1 MSVPEGILLINKPL
15 GKTSFSLVGALRR
28 ILKVK
33 TIGHAGTLD
42 PLATGVM
49 VLMVGK
55 KYTRLSSQLLCQD
68 KEYLAELSLGRT
80 TDSYDAD
87 GKEMSVSSLIPS
99 IGDVEKVLQL
109 FQGEIMQVPPMF
121 SAKKINGQKLYDL
134 ARKGKLI
141 DREPVRVVVKCEL
154 IHYSYPKLVLKVH
167 CSKGTYIRSIAH
179 DLGQQLGCG
188 AFLNGLTRLRS
199 GPFLLED
206 CIDGN
211 LLFDHDAT
219 DSARLQVYTALKNV
233 SLPLA
238 Q

>member
-1 MSVPEGILLINKPL
+1 MSSPEGILLINKPQ

-55 KYTRLSSQLLCQD
+55 KYTRLSSQLLCQE
-68 KEYLAELSLGRT
+68 KEYLAEISFGKT
-80 TDSYDAD
+80 TDSYDSD
-87 GKEMSVSSLIPS
+87 GEVTSSSPLVPMRK
-99 IGDVEKVLQL
+99 DVEEALRS
-109 FQGEIMQVPPMF
+109 FQGEIFQIPPMF
-121 SAKKINGQKLYDL
+121 SAKKVNGQKLYDL
-134 ARKGKLI
+134 ARKGKMI
-141 DREPVRVVVKCEL
+141 EREPVKVTVETRF
-154 IHYSYPKLVLKVH
+154 IDYSYPKLVLKVC

-179 DLGQQLGCG
+179 DLGQNLGCG
-188 AFLNGLTRLRS
+188 AFLSGLTRLRS

-219 DSARLQVYTALKNV
+219 DFARLKVYTALKNV
-233 SLPLA
+233 SLPLTP
-238 Q
+238 